1 MKSFRKSPAYWQ
13 SKHFKLTHVHIKY
26 IVTYLKLMITSG
38 MVAMA
43 AFTTFVVAPVSVET
57 YHNIRYNRRNKIT
70 PPSNE
75 LLELVYKERLSMR
88 QGVNEVKKE

>member
-1 MKSFRKSPAYWQ
+1 
-13 SKHFKLTHVHIKY
+13 
-26 IVTYLKLMITSG
+26 
-38 MVAMA
+38 MA

-75 LLELVYKERLSMR
+75 LLELVYKERLAMR
-88 QGVNEVKKE
+88 QGAHEVKKE